1 MKNHLSDYLKL
12 SESNFLENF
21 FNLYLKSSNITSLM
35 LVDTISFISKN
46 KKCLRLIL
54 SPKELKAFRSICK
67 KTEYS
72 IVSYPI
78 LSEKKG
84 NTWNSLEKDDTNEQT
99 QSFLVIA
106 SLTKDNARSCL
117 NAEINGDVFLAGQ
130 FFDYPKCCIQFY
142 EKFLQ
147 YNPQNWALSILD
159 SSGNGPYPYYANRI
173 ASGWSG
179 NNFAAEL
186 FPCSLKCELA
196 IKIGKDNERSFYKL
210 GLEKLAEKIKIQSLS
225 SCVIRQN
232 GSVVKYHKDYK
243 IKNNDNLIHFT
254 DLT

>member
-1 MKNHLSDYLKL
+1 
-12 SESNFLENF
+12 
-21 FNLYLKSSNITSLM
+21 M

-54 SPKELKAFRSICK
+54 SPRELKTFRNICK
-67 KTEYS
+67 HTDFS
-72 IVSYPI
+72 IVYNPI

-84 NTWNSLEKDDTNEQT
+84 NTWSSLEKDDTNEQT

-106 SLTKDNARSCL
+106 SLTKNVARSCL
-117 NAEINGDVFLAGQ
+117 NAEITGNVFLAGQ

-142 EKFLQ
+142 EEVLQ
-147 YNPQNWALSILD
+147 YNPQNWALSILG
-159 SSGNGPYPYYANRI
+159 SSGNGPYPYHANRI

-196 IKIGKDNERSFYKL
+196 IRIGKDNERSFHKL
-210 GLEKLAEKIKIQSLS
+210 GLERLAEKIKAQSLS
-225 SCVIRQN
+225 SCLIKQN
-232 GSVVKYHKDYK
+232 GSVIKYHKDYK
-243 IKNNDNLIHFT
+243 IENNDILIHFT
-254 DLT
+254 NLT